1 MFSYEKKLQYPVHI
15 KNPNPRLASF
25 IISMLVSLLSFLLM
39 LTAVELETFFLAGR
53 LLIPGLSWLL
63 VMLLLAPAISLIA
76 ITLIVRVSAKSQSM
90 EEAQQKAVFL
100 ILPLIL
106 LIVAQFT
113 GLVLLDPLLLL
124 ILGALLALLAFAL
137 LKRAL
142 GRLSY
147 ERLL

>member
-1 MFSYEKKLQYPVHI
+1 
-15 KNPNPRLASF
+15 
-25 IISMLVSLLSFLLM
+25 
-39 LTAVELETFFLAGR
+39 
-53 LLIPGLSWLL
+53 
-63 VMLLLAPAISLIA
+63 MLLLAPAISLIA

-124 ILGALLALLAFAL
+124 ILGALLALLVFFL

-147 ERLL
+147 ERLI

>member
-1 MFSYEKKLQYPVHI
+1 
-15 KNPNPRLASF
+15 
-25 IISMLVSLLSFLLM
+25 
-39 LTAVELETFFLAGR
+39 
-53 LLIPGLSWLL
+53 
-63 VMLLLAPAISLIA
+63 MLLLAPAISLIA

-124 ILGALLALLAFAL
+124 ILGALLALLAFFL